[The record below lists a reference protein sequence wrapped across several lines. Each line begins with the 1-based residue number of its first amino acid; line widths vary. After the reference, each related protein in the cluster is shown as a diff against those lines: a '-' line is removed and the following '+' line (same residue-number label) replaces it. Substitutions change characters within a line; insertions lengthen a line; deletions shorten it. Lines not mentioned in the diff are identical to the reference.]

1 MHQNFGVKGSYSA
14 KAVVIVKQ
22 GLLILLWQIL
32 DWYKND
38 AVLN

>member
-22 GLLILLWQIL
+22 GLLILLWQKL
-32 DWYKND
+32 DLYKID
-38 AVLN
+38 KV